1 MFAQHLD
8 QSREGGDRP
17 IIPNSETAVVLE
29 SLECLI
35 RGLIW
40 WSDWKVGETHFGG
53 QYWAQKHQNCPKSI
67 SRKPLVVESW
77 LTPQNDRKTWFTI
90 GVLRH
95 VYFSDNRKSP
105 KNTIFCFLGP
115 FNDKV
120 AWFSISDE
128 LPIFKNGWP
137 LKMSVVDM
145 YTAQSTGSAQQM
157 SFFLALYLEI
167 LKVSISREPYVILNW
182 LTFQKDRKTD
192 LSISV

>member
-40 WSDWKVGETHFGG
+40 WSDWKVGETHFGS
-53 QYWAQKHQNCPKSI
+53 QYWTQKHQNCPKSI

-120 AWFSISDE
+120 AWFSISGE

-145 YTAQSTGSAQQM
+145 YTAQSTRSAQQM